1 MESNLWK
8 LWLVCDEVAQAKR
21 FALDAKLLEHM
32 CSPAADVKWLKAK
45 LLNSISVTQKGAQH
59 DEGNQ
64 AFTSPLLLF
73 PKFKHGCAPLHS
85 QKGNIRVKFN
95 LGSGFGSWRKQSGT
109 CDDFSRISMWQARVQ
124 FASKFVCFFTAC
136 LWHFSPLTSLPA
148 LGQLW
153 IIIDPHAKLTY
164 SYAAKPAP
172 TELRTSA
179 ATPKVSRAQKK
190 MQYLKATKWS
200 SCGTVIIRPHPD
212 QNAPCIHKTEN
223 VWQYTCTPISCVLC
237 GNVRKCAKSYMR

>member
-1 MESNLWK
+1 MSNDWRPNYWIRYP
-8 LWLVCDEVAQAKR
+8 WLRKVRSTMKAIKR
-21 FALDAKLLEHM
+21 SHLLCY
-32 CSPAADVKWLKAK
+32 CSQNSNMAARRC
-45 LLNSISVTQKGAQH
+45 I
-59 DEGNQ
+59 
-64 AFTSPLLLF
+64 
-73 PKFKHGCAPLHS
+73 S